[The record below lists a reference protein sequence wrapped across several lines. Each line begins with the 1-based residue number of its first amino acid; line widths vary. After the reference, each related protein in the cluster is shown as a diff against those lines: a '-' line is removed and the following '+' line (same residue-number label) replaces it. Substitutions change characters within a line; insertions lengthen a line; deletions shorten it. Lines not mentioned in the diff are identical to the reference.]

1 MVKSTHFIGQP
12 MYGLLINMIDKQKV
26 MDFSKN
32 VGGEKYIKSFDAWQ
46 HLLIMLF
53 AVIKR
58 LDSLR
63 EITVATYP
71 EIRKFNHLGMTSLP
85 RRSTISDANARRPDI
100 VFEAVYRDLYKTYKD
115 ELSADS
121 RKRQVPKWLN
131 RLQIMDST
139 TISLFSNLIFKGVG
153 RHPKTGKKK
162 GGIKV
167 HTIIHANEE
176 VPSDIQFT
184 SAATHDSFMLKPSH
198 YGKGDILAVDR
209 AYIDYEKFEEMSQN
223 GVIYVTKMKKNLK
236 YGIEDEAFVMNTDGL
251 MKYKIQNVTFEKH
264 VKDGDDIIHRARI
277 VTYVDIKKSKAKLV
291 SLLTN
296 DMSMEAEEIVEIY
309 RKRWEI
315 ELIFKQLKQN
325 FPLKYFYGESSNA
338 IKIQIWVTL
347 IANLLL
353 MVIQKRIRNKS
364 WSFSGLATIIRITLM
379 YYINCYTFLEEP
391 EKDWNLIL
399 EEAKERPPLP
409 SLFD

>member
-1 MVKSTHFIGQP
+1 MVKNTHFIGQP

-63 EITVATYP
+63 EITAATYP

-85 RRSTISDANARRPDI
+85 RRSTLSDANARRPDI

-184 SAATHDSFMLKPSH
+184 SAASHDSFMLKPSH

>member
-1 MVKSTHFIGQP
+1 

-63 EITVATYP
+63 EITAATYP

-162 GGIKV
+162 GCIKV

-184 SAATHDSFMLKPSH
+184 SAASHDSFMLKPSH

>member
-63 EITVATYP
+63 EITAATYP

-85 RRSTISDANARRPDI
+85 RRSTLSDANARRPDI
-100 VFEAVYRDLYKTYKD
+100 VFEEVYRDLYKTYKD

-184 SAATHDSFMLKPSH
+184 SAASHDSFMLKPSH

>member
-85 RRSTISDANARRPDI
+85 RRSTLSDANARRPDI

-184 SAATHDSFMLKPSH
+184 SAASHDSFMLKPSH

>member
-63 EITVATYP
+63 EITAATYP

-85 RRSTISDANARRPDI
+85 RRSTLSDANARRPDI

-347 IANLLL
+347 IENLPL

>member
-1 MVKSTHFIGQP
+1 
-12 MYGLLINMIDKQKV
+12 MIDKQKV

-63 EITVATYP
+63 EITAATYP

-85 RRSTISDANARRPDI
+85 RRSTLSDANARRPDI

-184 SAATHDSFMLKPSH
+184 SAASHDSFMLKPSH

>member
-1 MVKSTHFIGQP
+1 

>member
-1 MVKSTHFIGQP
+1 
-12 MYGLLINMIDKQKV
+12 MIDKQKV

-63 EITVATYP
+63 EITAATYP

-85 RRSTISDANARRPDI
+85 RRSTLSDANARRPDI